1 MPAASHAVRH
11 VDDPATEPPAEAT
24 VDPRVVRTRATVLR
38 TATDLLVEGGP
49 AAMTVDAVVARSG
62 VAKSTIYRHW
72 PSRDDLFV
80 AVIESCAPRLPHPD
94 PAADTVTAL
103 RDTVRAVAQTLA
115 DPDWARML
123 PALLM
128 LRHHADDIKAI
139 EERLESQQ
147 DEVLTGLIARAAAD
161 GLIAPDVDPQEAIA
175 HLVGPLVFAH
185 LTECVTIDAGFADRT
200 LERFL
205 AAHRPPSAG

>member
-1 MPAASHAVRH
+1 MDAREHGERH
-11 VDDPATEPPAEAT
+11 VADLPT
-24 VDPRVVRTRATVLR
+24 VQPMDPRVVRTRSTVLR

-80 AVIESCAPRLPHPD
+80 AVIEANAPRLPD
-94 PAADTVTAL
+94 PEPGADVVTAL
-103 RDTVRAVAQTLA
+103 RTTLRSVTRSLT

-128 LRHHADDIKAI
+128 LRHHVDDIKAI
-139 EERLESQQ
+139 EERLEVRRDQ
-147 DEVLTGLIARAAAD
+147 VLTTLIERAAAEGLVD
-161 GLIAPDVDPQEAIA
+161 GDLDVAEAIN
-175 HLVGPLVFAH
+175 HLLGPLVLAQI
-185 LTECVTIDAGFADRT
+185 TESVPVDDGLADRT

-205 AAHRPPSAG
+205 AAYRPAASPAAR